1 MRLIVVALV
10 TLTCWL
16 TASAEA
22 YRTVGIAGDCAVH
35 RLTSAHASASLRLLH
50 HGRTHSRAESA
61 MTVRVPTSWP
71 LAPKLLMGED
81 SGAYRQALGCL
92 VREEAGAQLLRPDE
106 WRKAPPRITSDG
118 KEVRIRME
126 THAWVNERH
135 VALGPW
141 QIEAGFARWTIRFKA
156 PEALRA
162 ARWDTIE
169 IDPGTQG
176 AEWARPEPSASRG
189 AHVLV
194 WKSSTGS
201 ARSIPEI
208 EVRTTPPWQR
218 AWAAR
223 DGRDMN
229 NVSVVGSFLW
239 MVGIAA
245 VATTAVRSARRRPA
259 GALGTPE
266 ETSAARR
273 LVGWVWLSPA
283 LAALNGFRIDP
294 PNAAV
299 VLGVTLS
306 AVTAVALAA
315 LCHRGPA
322 VLAVTG
328 TLGAA
333 AVTSVLVSSSTGA
346 LITANLLAQ
355 SALLCGALAWARQLS
370 APHRRPGL
378 PVLVPLSVALAAVL
392 VGCHLWLSERGWDR
406 VSWLSDPTTD
416 EYATRHGEH
425 LTSGLHELAA
435 DGASWLLGYDT
446 VLTALAIVALLRAR
460 GTAPQ
465 SQHAAPSA
473 PDILLMMLLYTV
485 FVTPLIGSYLNNG
498 ALVWLQI
505 GLDVAVLGLL
515 LIVGGRRSTLA
526 QRLDVSGRPLREV
539 FAEAH
544 RVDFLHRAR
553 QYRELHAT
561 LRRLDNGQSD
571 ETTMTRGAVERRL
584 RGLHRWRIPGHTNG
598 QASDRLPSDVTV
610 VDVVLAWGPRATWWK
625 NGQRAATYAAFL
637 AAPASALMTW
647 RTWIE
652 NGSWEQTSWGA
663 ADTAL
668 MLLLWELGWVGAGF
682 LLGALWRLLP
692 GRRGP
697 ARALGFGLA
706 YALPIGLDALALL
719 ATDEGHGEAALD
731 VSLTLL
737 ILTVTALAMDLETFR
752 GERRYWPSR
761 LSLLLSV
768 YQMRY
773 LALQAA
779 YLIAQIVAA
788 ITIWQFVT
796 DGGGP
801 TETPVKFQ
809 P

>member
-1 MRLIVVALV
+1 MIVVVLV
-10 TLTCWL
+10 TLACWL
-16 TASAEA
+16 TAPEEA
-22 YRTVGIAGDCAVH
+22 YGAAGIAGDCAVH
-35 RLTSAHASASLRLLH
+35 RLASAHASASLRLLH
-50 HGRTHSRAESA
+50 HGRTHSRAESV

-92 VREEAGAQLLRPDE
+92 VQEEAGAQLLRPDE

-118 KEVRIRME
+118 KQVRIRME
-126 THAWVNERH
+126 THAWVDERY
-135 VALGPW
+135 VSLKPW
-141 QIEAGFARWTIRFKA
+141 RIETGSARWTIRFKA

-169 IDPGTQG
+169 IAPGTQG
-176 AEWARPEPSASRG
+176 TEWARPEPSASRG
-189 AHVLV
+189 SHALV
-194 WKSSTGS
+194 WKPSTVS

-229 NVSVVGSFLW
+229 NVSVLGGFLW

-245 VATTAVRSARRRPA
+245 VATTAARSARRRPA
-259 GALGTPE
+259 GGLGTPE
-266 ETSAARR
+266 ETSAARQ

-283 LAALNGFRIDP
+283 LAVLNGFRIGP
-294 PNAAV
+294 PDAAV
-299 VLGVTLS
+299 VPGVALS
-306 AVTAVALAA
+306 TVTAVAVAA
-315 LCHRGPA
+315 LCHRRSA
-322 VLAVTG
+322 VVAVTG
-328 TLGAA
+328 TLGSA
-333 AVTSVLVSSSTGA
+333 AVTSALVSSSIGA
-346 LITANLLAQ
+346 LITANVLAH
-355 SALLCGALAWARQLS
+355 SALLCGALAWARHLS
-370 APHRRPGL
+370 APHRQPGL

-392 VGCHLWLSERGWDR
+392 VGSRLWLSERGWDR

-435 DGASWLLGYDT
+435 DGATWLLGYDT

-465 SQHAAPSA
+465 SQHAAPAA

-485 FVTPLIGSYLNNG
+485 IVTPLIGSYLNNS

-505 GLDVAVLGLL
+505 GLDIAALGLL

-526 QRLDVSGRPLREV
+526 QRLDVSGQPLRQL
-539 FAEAH
+539 FAEAD
-544 RVDFLHRAR
+544 RVDFLHRSR

-561 LRRLDNGQSD
+561 LRRLDHGQSD
-571 ETTMTRGAVERRL
+571 ETMTRAAVERRL
-584 RGLHRWRIPGHTNG
+584 RGLHRWRTPGHTNG
-598 QASDRLPSDVTV
+598 PASDRLPSDVTV
-610 VDVVLAWGPRATWWK
+610 VDVVLAWGPRATWWE
-625 NGQRAATYAAFL
+625 NGHRAATYAALL

-647 RTWIE
+647 RTWID
-652 NGSWEQTSWGA
+652 NGSWEQTSWAA

-668 MLLLWELGWVGAGF
+668 TLLLWELGWVGAGF

-706 YALPIGLDALALL
+706 YALPIGLDALARL
-719 ATDEGHGEAALD
+719 ATDESHGEAALD

-752 GERRYWPSR
+752 SERRYWPSR

-796 DGGGP
+796 DSGGP

>member
-1 MRLIVVALV
+1 MRLIVVTLV
-10 TLTCWL
+10 TLVCWL
-16 TASAEA
+16 TSPAAA
-22 YRTVGIAGDCAVH
+22 YGAAGNADDCAVH
-35 RLTSAHASASLRLLH
+35 RLASAHVSASLRLLH
-50 HGRTHSRAESA
+50 HGRTHSRAESV
-61 MTVRVPTSWP
+61 MTVRVPASWP
-71 LAPKLLMGED
+71 LAPKLLMSED
-81 SGAYRQALGCL
+81 SGAYRQALSCL
-92 VREEAGAQLLRPDE
+92 VREEADAQRLRPDE

-126 THAWVNERH
+126 TYAWVDERH
-135 VALGPW
+135 VSLGPW
-141 QIEAGFARWTIRFKA
+141 RIETGFTRWTIRFKA

-162 ARWDTIE
+162 ARWGTIE
-169 IDPGTQG
+169 IDPGTPG
-176 AEWARPEPSASRG
+176 AEWARPEPSAGRG
-189 AHVLV
+189 AHALV
-194 WKSSTGS
+194 WKPSTAS

-229 NVSVVGSFLW
+229 NVSVLGGFLW

-245 VATTAVRSARRRPA
+245 VATMAARSALSRPA

-266 ETSAARR
+266 ETDAARR

-283 LAALNGFRIDP
+283 LAFLNGFRIGP
-294 PNAAV
+294 PDAGA
-299 VLGVTLS
+299 VLGIALW
-306 AVTAVALAA
+306 AGTAVAVAM
-315 LCHRGPA
+315 LCRGPA
-322 VLAVTG
+322 VVAVTG
-328 TLGAA
+328 TLGGA
-333 AVTSVLVSSSTGA
+333 AVITALVSSSTEA
-346 LITANLLAQ
+346 LVTADVLAQ
-355 SALLCGALAWARQLS
+355 SALFCGALAWARQLS

-378 PVLVPLSVALAAVL
+378 PVLVPLSMALAAVL
-392 VGCHLWLSERGWDR
+392 VGCHLWLSEREWER

-435 DGASWLLGYDT
+435 DGATWLLGYDFL
-446 VLTALAIVALLRAR
+446 LTALAIVALLRAR

-465 SQHAAPSA
+465 SRHGAPA
-473 PDILLMMLLYTV
+473 TPDILLMLLLYTV
-485 FVTPLIGSYLNNG
+485 VVTPPVGFYLNNS
-498 ALVWLQI
+498 ALAWLPI
-505 GLDVAVLGLL
+505 GLDIASLGLL
-515 LIVGGRRSTLA
+515 LAVGGRRSTLA
-526 QRLDVSGRPLREV
+526 QRLDVSGRPLREL
-539 FAEAH
+539 FTEAH

-561 LRRLDNGQSD
+561 LRRLDHGQPD
-571 ETTMTRGAVERRL
+571 ETAMTRAAVERRL
-584 RGLHRWRIPGHTNG
+584 RGLHRWRTPRHTNG
-598 QASDRLPSDVTV
+598 PASDRLPSDVTV
-610 VDVVLAWGPRATWWK
+610 VDVVLAWGPRATWWE
-625 NGQRAATYAAFL
+625 NGHRAATYAALL
-637 AAPASALMTW
+637 AVPASALMTW

-668 MLLLWELGWVGAGF
+668 TLLLWELGWVGAGF

-697 ARALGFGLA
+697 ARALGFGSV
-706 YALPIGLDALALL
+706 YALPTGLDALARL
-719 ATDEGHGEAALD
+719 ATDESQGDAALD

-752 GERRYWPSR
+752 GERRYWPSQ

-796 DGGGP
+796 DSGGP
-801 TETPVKFQ
+801 TENPVKFQ